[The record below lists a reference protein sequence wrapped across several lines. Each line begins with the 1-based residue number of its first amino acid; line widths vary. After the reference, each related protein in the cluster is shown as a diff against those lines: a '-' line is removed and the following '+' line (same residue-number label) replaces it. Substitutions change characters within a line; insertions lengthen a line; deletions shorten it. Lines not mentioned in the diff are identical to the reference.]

1 MSEAIEITGW
11 PLVQDLP
18 GIRPTRQRR
27 SQETTVALL
36 ETGAAMLRDC
46 SFDALS
52 IDELCGRLGVT
63 IGAFYGRFESKD
75 AFFAALMSLV
85 TRRCLVAIDAALTDD
100 DRTEASLA
108 AVCHDV
114 VAVVTAAIRDNA
126 GVLRAAM
133 QYKAVQPGR
142 WLTVSETG
150 SAIVALA
157 MPRLLARMGRGR
169 RAAKERTIAFA
180 FQMVFGTLI
189 NAIQN
194 KPRTVGIE
202 AEEMIDRLALAM
214 FLQLDHEARQAA
226 GGRKAGR

>member
-1 MSEAIEITGW
+1 MSEGIEIGGW

-46 SFDALS
+46 AFDELS
-52 IDELCGRLGVT
+52 IDELCARLGVT

-85 TRRCLVAIDAALTDD
+85 TRRCLVAIDTALADD
-100 DRTEASLA
+100 DRTEAGLA
-108 AVCHDV
+108 AICRDV
-114 VAVVTAAIRDNA
+114 VAVVTATIRDNA

-133 QYKAVQPGR
+133 QYKAVQPAR
-142 WLTVSETG
+142 WVTVSETG
-150 SAIVALA
+150 AAIVARA
-157 MPRLLARMGRGR
+157 MPLLLARMGRGR

-180 FQMVFGTLI
+180 FQMMFGTLI

-194 KPRTVGIE
+194 KPKTVGIE
-202 AEEMIDRLALAM
+202 AEEMVDRLALAM
-214 FLQLDHEARQAA
+214 FLQLDHEAQGTA
-226 GGRKAGR
+226 GGRKTSR

>member
-1 MSEAIEITGW
+1 MTGW
-11 PLVQDLP
+11 LLVQDLP

-46 SFDALS
+46 AFDALS

-75 AFFAALMSLV
+75 AFFAAQMSLV
-85 TRRCLVAIDAALTDD
+85 TRRCLAAIDAALADD
-100 DRTEASLA
+100 DRTEADLA
-108 AVCHDV
+108 AICRDI
-114 VAVVTAAIRDNA
+114 VAVVTTAIRDNA

-133 QYKAVQPGR
+133 QYKTVQPAR
-142 WLTVSETG
+142 WVTVSETG
-150 SAIVALA
+150 SAIVARA
-157 MPRLLARMGRGR
+157 MPLLLARMGRGR

-202 AEEMIDRLALAM
+202 TEEMVDRLALAM
-214 FLQLDHEARQAA
+214 FLQLDHEARSSATGA
-226 GGRKAGR
+226 RKTGR